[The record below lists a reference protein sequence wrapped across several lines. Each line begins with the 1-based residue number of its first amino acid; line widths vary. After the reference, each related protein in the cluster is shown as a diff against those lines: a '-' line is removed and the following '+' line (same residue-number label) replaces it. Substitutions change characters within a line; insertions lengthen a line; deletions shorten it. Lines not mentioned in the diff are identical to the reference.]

1 MSLDIDRLLAEIM
14 ECKPLAERD
23 LRMLC
28 EKMKDIC
35 MEENNVQPVAA
46 PVVVCG
52 DIHGQF
58 QDLVELFKTGGE
70 IPDTRYIFMGD
81 YVDRGYYSVETF
93 TLLMTLKVKYPG
105 HITLIRG
112 NHESR

>member
-1 MSLDIDRLLAEIM
+1 MSLDIDRLLAEIK
-14 ECKPLAERD
+14 ECKPLNERD

-28 EKMKDIC
+28 EKMKEIL

-58 QDLVELFKTGGE
+58 
-70 IPDTRYIFMGD
+70 
-81 YVDRGYYSVETF
+81 
-93 TLLMTLKVKYPG
+93 
-105 HITLIRG
+105 
-112 NHESR
+112 